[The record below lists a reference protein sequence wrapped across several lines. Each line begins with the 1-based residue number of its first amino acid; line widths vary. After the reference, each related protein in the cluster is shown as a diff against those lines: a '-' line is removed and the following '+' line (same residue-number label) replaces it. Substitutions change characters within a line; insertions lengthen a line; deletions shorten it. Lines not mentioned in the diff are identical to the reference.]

1 MDAFIKIIDKYIN
14 GLDEKNS
21 KYIENNVSNN
31 EYINNKK

>member
-14 GLDEKNS
+14 GLDENIS